1 MGRGGDEQPPDGA
14 PSDDGSRD
22 AATAPAGSESTRL
35 APVSAPVSAGGDCL
49 VRIRGLSFSHGPR
62 VIFDRVDLDIPRGA
76 VTAVMGPSGTGK
88 TTLLKLISG
97 QLRPDAGS
105 IEVDG
110 EPVQALGRAALYNL
124 RRRMGMLFQSGA
136 LLTDLSV
143 FDNVA
148 YPLREHTDLKPA
160 IVRKL
165 VLLKLEAVGLR
176 GARDLMPSE
185 LSGGMARR
193 VALARAIALD
203 PMMILYDE
211 PFTGQDPISMGVLVS
226 LIRQLND
233 ASRLT
238 SIVVSHDVR
247 ETASIADYIYVIS
260 NGRVMAAGTPTA
272 IAAERSEWV
281 RQFMDGLPDGPV
293 HFHYPAPDLAA
304 DLLTWGVG

>member
-1 MGRGGDEQPPDGA
+1 LHFR
-14 PSDDGSRD
+14 
-22 AATAPAGSESTRL
+22 
-35 APVSAPVSAGGDCL
+35 
-49 VRIRGLSFSHGPR
+49 HGPR
-62 VIFDRVDLDIPRGA
+62 VVFDGVDLDIRRGS

-97 QLRPDAGS
+97 QLRPDAGT

-110 EPVQALGRAALYNL
+110 EPVQGLSQSALFRL

-136 LLTDLSV
+136 LLTDLNV

-148 YPLREHTDLKPA
+148 YPLREHTNLSPSM
-160 IVRKL
+160 VRKL

-176 GARDLMPSE
+176 GARDLMPST

-211 PFTGQDPISMGVLVS
+211 PFTGQDPISMGVLMT

-238 SIVVSHDVR
+238 SILVSHDVR
-247 ETASIADYIYVIS
+247 ETASIADYIYVIAQ
-260 NGRVMAAGTPTA
+260 GKVMAQGTPAA
-272 IAAERSEWV
+272 IAAETAPWV
-281 RQFMDGLPDGPV
+281 RQFMEGLPDGPV
-293 HFHYPAPDLAA
+293 HLHYPAPPLRD
-304 DLLTWGVG
+304 DLLSGGAA

>member
-1 MGRGGDEQPPDGA
+1 M
-14 PSDDGSRD
+14 SD
-22 AATAPAGSESTRL
+22 T
-35 APVSAPVSAGGDCL
+35 L
-49 VRIRGLSFSHGPR
+49 VRIRGLRFRHGAR
-62 VIFDRVDLDIPRGA
+62 IVFDGVDLDIRRGS

-97 QLRPDAGS
+97 QIRSDGGT

-110 EPVQALGRAALYNL
+110 EPVHALKQSALFRL

-136 LLTDLSV
+136 LLTDLNV

-148 YPLREHTDLKPA
+148 YPLREHTNLRPA
-160 IVRKL
+160 MVRKL

-211 PFTGQDPISMGVLVS
+211 PFTGQDPISMGVLMT

-233 ASRLT
+233 ASGLT
-238 SIVVSHDVR
+238 SILVSHDVR
-247 ETASIADYIYVIS
+247 ETASIADYIYVIAQ
-260 NGRVMAAGTPTA
+260 GKVMAQGTAAA
-272 IAAERSEWV
+272 IASETTPWV
-281 RQFMDGLPDGPV
+281 RQFMEGLPDGPV
-293 HFHYPAPDLAA
+293 HFHYPAPSLAQ
-304 DLLTWGVG
+304 DLLAGGLG